1 MRITLP
7 TGTPAEIAR
16 PDGDVTPTRGLVM
29 MSDIHGL
36 RPLFDEHAQR
46 VADAEGWVVVVPE
59 MWPGREQLN
68 VTKRLASVTELRD
81 DDKLADLL
89 AAAAATDCETVG
101 VMGFCMG
108 GMYAMK
114 ASSSG
119 RFDAAVSFYGM
130 IRMPRAWRAPHQADA
145 IDSVT
150 APGACPVLAL
160 CGTNDKWLPHAELD
174 ELAEVACVVRYP
186 GADHAFAQDPDGAHY
201 RAEDAAD
208 AWARALTFLRS
219 RGKST
224 EVIA

>member
-68 VTKRLASVTELRD
+68 VTKRLASVNELRD

-150 APGACPVLAL
+150 APGV
-160 CGTNDKWLPHAELD
+160 
-174 ELAEVACVVRYP
+174 P
-186 GADHAFAQDPDGAHY
+186 GAGAVRHE
-201 RAEDAAD
+201 RQVAAP
-208 AWARALTFLRS
+208 R
-219 RGKST
+219 
-224 EVIA
+224 